1 MNIKHLEMLVKENIW
16 SIHPSNVTRSTTS
29 HRRKCIPLP
38 SAPLFPITAVLGQQ
52 GHIMLAN
59 LNFARKVF
67 VFYFK
72 LWFLS
77 MGWYTILLYAQ
88 GPLRVWSVRS
98 ITSSGLI
105 FVRGF
110 DIRGAAVKQLLVFR
124 KREAK
129 KSSFK
134 KKKNWIGELPAFHS
148 TASGKVCYLKCFYH
162 K

>member
-1 MNIKHLEMLVKENIW
+1 MFKGLSEVNIKHLEMLVKKNIW
-16 SIHPSNVTRSTTS
+16 SIPPSSATRTTTS

-77 MGWYTILLYAQ
+77 MGRYTILLYAQ

-105 FVRGF
+105 FICKG
-110 DIRGAAVKQLLVFR
+110 LLHPRSRCETVISIQK
-124 KREAK
+124 KR
-129 KSSFK
+129 S
-134 KKKNWIGELPAFHS
+134 
-148 TASGKVCYLKCFYH
+148 
-162 K
+162 